1 MCTNHEMDGSI
12 HMGGIR
18 CNWRVL
24 RNIGALLLSGSGA
37 LGASQLLFL
46 LILLVFLIAVL
57 CEYW

>member
-1 MCTNHEMDGSI
+1 MAAYTWVGFI
-12 HMGGIR
+12 AT
-18 CNWRVL
+18 WRVL

-46 LILLVFLIAVL
+46 LVLLVLLITVL

>member
-1 MCTNHEMDGSI
+1 MDGSI

-46 LILLVFLIAVL
+46 LILLVFLITVL